1 MNDVRGMTNDFNDEE
16 RKIQVKGTS
25 LPYTSAPPDYQFSD
39 LDNEG
44 IRPFKTGVLRR
55 NRIRKNVMSIGLS
68 WENISPKTAENILAL
83 VDEQTFSVN
92 VYDRTRKKRVNKTMY
107 RSADVTY
114 REEKYVG
121 GYVAFLSFSLIEC

>member
-25 LPYTSAPPDYQFSD
+25 LLYTSAPPDYQFSD

-92 VYDRTRKKRVNKTMY
+92 VYDRTQKKRVNKTMY

>member
-1 MNDVRGMTNDFNDEE
+1 MNDIRGITNDFNDEE
-16 RKIQVKGTS
+16 RKIQVKGPS

-92 VYDRTRKKRVNKTMY
+92 VYDRTQKKRVNKTMY

-114 REEKYVG
+114 REEKYIG

>member
-1 MNDVRGMTNDFNDEE
+1 
-16 RKIQVKGTS
+16 
-25 LPYTSAPPDYQFSD
+25 
-39 LDNEG
+39 
-44 IRPFKTGVLRR
+44 
-55 NRIRKNVMSIGLS
+55 MSIGLS

-92 VYDRTRKKRVNKTMY
+92 VYDRTQKKRVNKTMY

>member
-1 MNDVRGMTNDFNDEE
+1 MIGGVEMNDVRGMTNDFNDEE

-25 LPYTSAPPDYQFSD
+25 LPYQFSD

-92 VYDRTRKKRVNKTMY
+92 VYDRTQKKRVNKTMY